1 MPNPIL
7 DSLSE
12 DEKEPTVI
20 RLSETEWTTLYKKTA
35 SLPMQIHR
43 FEDRIRSAV
52 NDWQKGAVTE
62 RQFIERIVNA
72 RNELD
77 MARAPRS
84 ETIPETKQ

>member
-12 DEKEPTVI
+12 EPAITQISMDEV
-20 RLSETEWTTLYKKTA
+20 SWSKTYA
-35 SLPMQIHR
+35 GINSAAATR
-43 FEDRIRSAV
+43 FEYRIRSAV
-52 NDWQKGAVTE
+52 NDWQKGTVTE